1 MCTESVVTSSA
12 IGLIEF
18 IVTVSI
24 LAEVWLILLSMLL
37 LGMGCE
43 TFISSVLVRAP
54 SSYTTP
60 CFGLSC

>member
-12 IGLIEF
+12 VGLIEF
-18 IVTVSI
+18 IVTVFI

-43 TFISSVLVRAP
+43 TFISSVLVQAL